1 MIFGKSDI
9 IFMFSGAAEDGNLC
23 FLPLI
28 HFFAFEAVIA
38 GESSRAW

>member
-9 IFMFSGAAEDGNLC
+9 IFMFSGAAEYAFYLVFI
-23 FLPLI
+23 FLG
-28 HFFAFEAVIA
+28 FEAVIA